1 MIKEFCAE
9 NFSRVPEAIQAGID
23 RIELCDRLDLGGTT
37 PSPEVQLQTNQFA
50 HKHDVTVVCMIR
62 SRGGDFNY
70 TPDEKAV
77 MHKQAAEAIKNGA
90 DGLVF
95 GALTPENQVDWEFV
109 ESLIT
114 CAGNKETVFHMAFDQ
129 LPKSKQLDALDGLIA
144 RNVTRLLT
152 RGAKSG
158 SALSNSDWINE
169 LVNRADGKI
178 EILAGGGLTFENL
191 DEAAASIHT
200 DQFHG
205 TQIVSM

>member
-9 NFSRVPEAIQAGID
+9 NFSSVPEAVQAGIN

-37 PSPEVQLQTNQFA
+37 PSPEVQLQTNLFA

-62 SRGGDFNY
+62 SRGGDFIY
-70 TPDEKAV
+70 TDEDKAV
-77 MHKQAAEAIKNGA
+77 MLKQVEEAIVNGA

-95 GALTPENQVDWEFV
+95 GALTPKNKVDWPFV
-109 ESLIT
+109 EALLERS
-114 CAGNKETVFHMAFDQ
+114 GEKETVFHMAFDQ
-129 LPKSKQLDALDGLIA
+129 LPQSDQLEAIHGLID
-144 RNVTRLLT
+144 RKVTRLLT
-152 RGAKSG
+152 RGAHTG
-158 SALSNSDWINE
+158 LALKNSEWINQLIE
-169 LVNRADGKI
+169 RADGKL

-205 TQIVSM
+205 TQIVSL